1 MKKFFSTITLIML
14 AGLLFAQQERN
25 IWYFGFGA
33 GLDFNSGAPTV
44 LTNGALNTDEGC
56 SSICDA
62 NGDLLFYTDGIT
74 IWDRTHAVM
83 LNGTGL
89 TGDPSSTQSGIIVKK
104 PGSANLYYVFTINT
118 DWNYSIVDMSLNNGY
133 GGVTANKNVLIYQG
147 YVSEKQTATYHQN
160 GTDIW
165 VVAHTQNEF
174 HAHLL
179 SPTGLNPTP
188 VVSVVGPVHPNLY
201 GQMKIS
207 PQGNRIALGTY
218 AGVTD
223 VSLYDFDKV
232 TGQVSNNME
241 LTNGITQC
249 YGLEF
254 SPNGRWL
261 YCSMNSAVYTICQ
274 YDLSLTNVAAIQASQ
289 TIIGNSLA
297 EPGGMQLGPDG
308 KIYCTQYFNNYL
320 GVINSPNQ
328 QGVLCDF
335 DSAAI
340 NLGTGSCGLGLPG
353 MISKF
358 GEGPSAIQEVESD
371 MQLSCYPN
379 PASNQLHL
387 SVSNKY
393 ASFDVEICDMAG
405 RVVSKQTYD
414 RSMQVIDIST
424 LSEGIYVLSAT
435 SETARDVI
443 RFEKVGSQK

>member
-147 YVSEKQTATYHQN
+147 FVSEKQTATYHQN

-188 VVSVVGPVHPNLY
+188 VVSVVGPVHNNLY

-223 VSLYDFDKV
+223 VSLYDFDKI

-289 TIIGNSLA
+289 TTIGNSLA

-393 ASFDVEICDMAG
+393 ASFDIEICDMAG

>member
-147 YVSEKQTATYHQN
+147 FVSEKQTATYHQN

-188 VVSVVGPVHPNLY
+188 VVSVVGPVHNNLY

-289 TIIGNSLA
+289 TTIGNSLA

-340 NLGTGSCGLGLPG
+340 NLGAASCGLGLPG

-393 ASFDVEICDMAG
+393 ASFDIEICDMAG

>member
-1 MKKFFSTITLIML
+1 MKKLFSTITLIML

-89 TGDPSSTQSGIIVKK
+89 TGDPSSTQSGLIVKK

-188 VVSVVGPVHPNLY
+188 VVSVVGPVHSNLY

-223 VSLYDFDKV
+223 VSLYDFDKI

-289 TIIGNSLA
+289 TTIGNSLA

-340 NLGTGSCGLGLPG
+340 NLGAASCGLGLPG

-371 MQLSCYPN
+371 LQLSCYPN

-393 ASFDVEICDMAG
+393 ASFDIEICDMAG

>member
-1 MKKFFSTITLIML
+1 MKKLFSTITLIML

-89 TGDPSSTQSGIIVKK
+89 TGDPSSTQSGLIVKK

-188 VVSVVGPVHPNLY
+188 VVSVVGPVHSNLY

-223 VSLYDFDKV
+223 VSLYDFDKI

-358 GEGPSAIQEVESD
+358 GEGPSAIQEVETD

-379 PASNQLHL
+379 PASHQLHL

>member
-89 TGDPSSTQSGIIVKK
+89 TGDPSSTQSGLIVKK

-147 YVSEKQTATYHQN
+147 FVSEKQTATYHQN

-165 VVAHTQNEF
+165 VVAHKQNEF

-188 VVSVVGPVHPNLY
+188 VVSVVGLVHNNLY

-218 AGVTD
+218 AGVID
-223 VSLYDFDKV
+223 VSLYDFDKS
-232 TGQVSNNME
+232 TGLVSNNIE
-241 LTNGITQC
+241 LTNGTTQC

-261 YCSMNSAVYTICQ
+261 YCSMNSGVNTICQ

-289 TIIGNSLA
+289 TTIGNSLA

-308 KIYCTQYFNNYL
+308 KIYCTQYFNIYL
-320 GVINSPNQ
+320 GAINSPNQ

-335 DSAAI
+335 DSVAI
-340 NLGTGSCGLGLPG
+340 NLGAASCGLGLPG

-405 RVVSKQTYD
+405 RLVSKQTYD
-414 RSMQVIDIST
+414 RSMQVIDISA

-443 RFEKVGSQK
+443 RFEKVDVSR

>member
-1 MKKFFSTITLIML
+1 MKKLFSTITLIML
-14 AGLLFAQQERN
+14 AGLLFGQQERN
-25 IWYFGFGA
+25 IWYFGYGG

-62 NGDLLFYTDGIT
+62 NGDLLFYTDGVT

-89 TGDPSSTQSGIIVKK
+89 TGDPSSTQSGLIVKK
-104 PGSANLYYVFTINT
+104 PGSTNLYYVFTINT

-133 GGVTANKNVLIYQG
+133 GEVTANKNVLIYQG
-147 YVSEKQTATYHQN
+147 YASEKQTATYHQN

-188 VVSVVGPVHPNLY
+188 VVSVVGPVHNNLY

-241 LTNGITQC
+241 LTNGNTQC

-261 YCSMNSAVYTICQ
+261 YCSINSAVNIICQ

-289 TIIGNSLA
+289 TTIGNSLA

-340 NLGTGSCGLGLPG
+340 NLGAASCGLGLPG

-371 MQLSCYPN
+371 LQLSCYPN

-393 ASFDVEICDMAG
+393 ASFDVKICDMAG
-405 RVVSKQTYD
+405 RVVLNQTYD
-414 RSMQVIDIST
+414 RSKQVIDISS
-424 LSEGIYVLSAT
+424 LSEGIYILSAT
-435 SETARDVI
+435 SETTRDVI
-443 RFEKVGSQK
+443 RFEKVEVSR

>member
-1 MKKFFSTITLIML
+1 MKKLFSTITLIML

-89 TGDPSSTQSGIIVKK
+89 TGDPSSTQSGLIVKK

-223 VSLYDFDKV
+223 VSLYDFDKI

-340 NLGTGSCGLGLPG
+340 NLGAASCGLGLPG